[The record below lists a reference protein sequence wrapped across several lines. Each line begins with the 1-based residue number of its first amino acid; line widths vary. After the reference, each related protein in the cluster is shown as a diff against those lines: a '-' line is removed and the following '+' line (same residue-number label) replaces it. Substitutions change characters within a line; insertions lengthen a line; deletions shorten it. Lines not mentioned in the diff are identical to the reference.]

1 MRPESP
7 AQYFINYSHIYCLEL
22 SLWNLNQ
29 THLELSELKIL
40 PQWKCD
46 VLNYAATFYLAFGG
60 S

>member
-1 MRPESP
+1 MWPEFP
-7 AQYFINYSHIYCLEL
+7 TRYIINYSHIYCLEL

-40 PQWKCD
+40 PSGN
-46 VLNYAATFYLAFGG
+46 VTFLNYAATFYLTFGG